1 MSLYE
6 LIKSNQDMLQ
16 DGVEQLCDIKFTGAN
31 YGYCNKINGK
41 FIITDE
47 SKNGFPVYRKE
58 NNDNICLWLRNS
70 GGYNHW
76 VIGNQDWFNS
86 QTRAFAYI
94 ESFNNMWMELTYED
108 NQRCFRP
115 NTNLGGTVWSMT
127 RIIREQII
135 NNQFDIFERNL
146 DIDCIQINSA
156 NTVESVV
163 DREDSGEVVNR
174 CVICLDEAAEIGILH
189 GNTIHNCMC
198 RTCSTA
204 YQDTGCP
211 VCRVAIERRIRV
223 Y

>member
-16 DGVEQLCDIKFTGAN
+16 DGAEQLHDIKFTGAD

-47 SKNGFPVYRKE
+47 SKNGFPVYQKE
-58 NNDNICLWLRNS
+58 NDDNICLWLRDN

-76 VIGNQDWFNS
+76 VIGTRDWFDS
-86 QTRAFAYI
+86 QTRAFAYV

-108 NQRCFRP
+108 NRRCFQP
-115 NTNLGGTVWSMT
+115 NTNLCCTDWSMT

-135 NNQFDIFERNL
+135 INQIDIFERNL
-146 DIDCIQINSA
+146 DIDRIQIDGA
-156 NTVESVV
+156 DAGESVV
-163 DREDSGEVVNR
+163 DREDSGTDVNR
-174 CVICLDEAAEIGILH
+174 CVICLDGPAEIGILH
-189 GNTIHNCMC
+189 GDTMHNCMC
-198 RTCSTA
+198 RTCSAA

-211 VCRVAIERRIRV
+211 VCRVDIERRIRV